1 MTALELLIKHKEALI
16 DNAQYT
22 LANSSL
28 LIRMF
33 RAAAEEP
40 RDEDEVLHIKSM
52 LEFIEAND
60 KKTNRF
66 LRRLIRELK
75 SLRATLNDRTPL
87 Q

>member
-40 RDEDEVLHIKSM
+40 RDEDEARHIKSM

-75 SLRATLNDRTPL
+75 SLRATLNDREPL

>member
-75 SLRATLNDRTPL
+75 SLRATLNDREPL